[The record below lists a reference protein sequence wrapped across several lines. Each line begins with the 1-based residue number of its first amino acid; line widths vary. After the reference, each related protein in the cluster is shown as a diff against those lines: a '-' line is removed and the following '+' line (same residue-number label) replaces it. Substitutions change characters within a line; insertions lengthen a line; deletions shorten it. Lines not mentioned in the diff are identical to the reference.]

1 MLSRMVNGYK
11 GKSVTYIRDKWGAK
25 SRYQGW
31 LTDMKVS
38 L

>member
-1 MLSRMVNGYK
+1 MLSRIVNGYES
-11 GKSVTYIRDKWGAK
+11 KSVTYIRYKWGAK